1 MRQTFLTGQLQVKQT
16 LAWLSV
22 AVACMGLD
30 AWLSPEAWL
39 RQKIALVVSPV
50 HQVLDAPAQLGYWL
64 YDWASF
70 KSYLV
75 QQNAELQAQLQIL
88 QVQVQQQHRL
98 LREHKELVAFEQHP
112 QSWKRTRVLSGA
124 WDVFGEHLWINQGT
138 KQGIQTGELVLDGAG
153 VVGIIH
159 KTEAMTSQ
167 VLLLTAPSVSI
178 PAMVAH
184 TGQRGIIE
192 GIGEPWLLL
201 RHIPWTAGVKV
212 GQLILSS
219 GFGSKIPE
227 GFVIGEVIEVQREA
241 AEPFA
246 TVKVRPTAN
255 LQGSVH
261 LVVLTNP

>member
-1 MRQTFLTGQLQVKQT
+1 MRQTFLTGQLQVKPT

-22 AVACMGLD
+22 AVACMGFD
-30 AWLSPEAWL
+30 VWLSSDAWL
-39 RQKIALVVSPV
+39 RQKIAIIVSPV

-70 KSYLV
+70 KSDLV
-75 QQNAELQAQLQIL
+75 EQNAQLQAKNQL
-88 QVQVQQQHRL
+88 LEVQVQQQHRL
-98 LREHKELVAFEQHP
+98 MREHQELIAFDNTPHV
-112 QSWKRTRVLSGA
+112 WKRVRVLSGA

-138 KQGIQTGELVLDGAG
+138 QTGIQTGQLVLDGAG

-159 KTEAMTSQ
+159 KADPTTSQ

-178 PAMVAH
+178 PAMVAS

-201 RHIPWTAGVKV
+201 RHIPWTAGIKV

-246 TVKVRPTAN
+246 TVKVKPKAN

-261 LVVLTNP
+261 LVVLT